1 MSLWVGWVG
10 SDFFGWLFFLVFF
23 LGGGGCGRR
32 GWVRWCGPQQSRAEQ
47 GQTCSNFPQLIMV
60 AKIVGRTTFSND
72 ETGEEMIQVRN

>member
-23 LGGGGCGRR
+23 WGGGCGRR